1 MISPTNADLVHR
13 DRAIIGLRTILDPDT
28 FQRALRPYL
37 VGMRIENLQ
46 MTYIRYKP
54 GTRCLVNYRLDT
66 GETSLNVYAVAHGC
80 DKAIKI
86 HNVRKLKT
94 VNKYGIP
101 GRIILEDQGIVISV
115 FPNDSRLKAMVF
127 LDDNEKQ
134 KELLSKLLP
143 DRPDLWNGTFQM
155 LNYKPERRFVA
166 MLQTKSDPQAV
177 VRFYKPSDYHKS
189 IIIAKAFH
197 SASHLRI
204 PRKIGCSD
212 HHRVLVFEWLEGQ
225 VLSNIL
231 NGNYEIAV
239 RAIYDTGIAL
249 AEFHLQGV
257 ADRAIP
263 WHTETEK
270 AENLLALAD
279 SIKFLLPHLSTRVL
293 ELAHHLASSFS
304 FESIRRPIHGDFY
317 AKQVLV
323 NDDKQVS
330 FIDLDEAKIGDPRV
344 DLGLFIA
351 HLRYMVLSG
360 RLVESRLPILT
371 EAFLS
376 GYQQTMGKELLN
388 DLHPYVAV
396 GLFQLLPHPF
406 RHGEKEWITWTE
418 QMLNMGESEI
428 SKAQS
433 NKRGSINNQFLPAMY
448 TKVPVVN
455 AYDIS
460 QDQKMYFLL
469 RALNPQEVEPLL
481 LHMLSNQFGKNVEA
495 RLRKINVLRY
505 KPNRRCLVE
514 YEIEVK
520 KDENNP
526 HNIITLLGKAR
537 SKGPDFTT
545 YNLVRELWNSG
556 FDSKS
561 TDFISVPQPIGII
574 PELHMWFQ
582 NKAPGIPVIDLLVRS
597 NQDSLNLAGRIAE
610 AIDKVHRTEKPNDRK
625 HTIFDELKILD
636 DRLTKV
642 AEEKPFWKSRIERL
656 LDGCYGL
663 TRHMPDPE
671 MASIHRDFYH
681 DQVIVDDHRLYITD
695 FDNYCKGDPA
705 LDIGNFKAHLEE
717 YALRKNEDV
726 SSLSDREEAFVERFL
741 ELSGKSKRFSV
752 DAYTMFT
759 LARHIWISTQFPNRH
774 HLTEALISLSE
785 RRLHSLIDHV

>member
-1 MISPTNADLVHR
+1 
-13 DRAIIGLRTILDPDT
+13 
-28 FQRALRPYL
+28 
-37 VGMRIENLQ
+37 
-46 MTYIRYKP
+46 
-54 GTRCLVNYRLDT
+54 
-66 GETSLNVYAVAHGC
+66 
-80 DKAIKI
+80 
-86 HNVRKLKT
+86 
-94 VNKYGIP
+94 
-101 GRIILEDQGIVISV
+101 
-115 FPNDSRLKAMVF
+115 
-127 LDDNEKQ
+127 
-134 KELLSKLLP
+134 
-143 DRPDLWNGTFQM
+143 
-155 LNYKPERRFVA
+155 
-166 MLQTKSDPQAV
+166 
-177 VRFYKPSDYHKS
+177 
-189 IIIAKAFH
+189 
-197 SASHLRI
+197 HL
-204 PRKIGCSD
+204 
-212 HHRVLVFEWLEGQ
+212 
-225 VLSNIL
+225 
-231 NGNYEIAV
+231 
-239 RAIYDTGIAL
+239 
-249 AEFHLQGV
+249 
-257 ADRAIP
+257 
-263 WHTETEK
+263 
-270 AENLLALAD
+270 
-279 SIKFLLPHLSTRVL
+279 
-293 ELAHHLASSFS
+293 
-304 FESIRRPIHGDFY
+304 
-317 AKQVLV
+317 
-323 NDDKQVS
+323 
-330 FIDLDEAKIGDPRV
+330 
-344 DLGLFIA
+344 
-351 HLRYMVLSG
+351 
-360 RLVESRLPILT
+360 
-371 EAFLS
+371 
-376 GYQQTMGKELLN
+376 
-388 DLHPYVAV
+388 YVAA

-406 RHGEKEWITWTE
+406 RHGEKEWIMWTE
-418 QMLNMGESEI
+418 QILNMAESEI
-428 SKAQS
+428 SKARS
-433 NKRGSINNQFLPAMY
+433 NETGSINNQFLPAMY

-455 AYDIS
+455 PYDIS
-460 QDQKMYFLL
+460 QDQKIYFLL

-656 LDGCYGL
+656 LDGCHGL
-663 TRHMPDPE
+663 TRHMPEPE
-671 MASIHRDFYH
+671 MSSIHRDFYH

-774 HLTEALISLSE
+774 HLTEALISLCE
-785 RRLHSLIDHV
+785 RRLHSLLDHV

>member
-13 DRAIIGLRTILDPDT
+13 DPAITGLRTILDPDT
-28 FQRALRPYL
+28 FLRALRPYL
-37 VGMRIENLQ
+37 GGMRIENLQ

-54 GTRCLVNYRLDT
+54 GTRCLVNYHLDT
-66 GETSLNVYAVAHGC
+66 GETTLNVYAIAHGC
-80 DKAIKI
+80 DEAIKI
-86 HNVRKLKT
+86 RNVRNRKT
-94 VNKYGIP
+94 VNRYGIP

-115 FPNDSRLKAMVF
+115 FPNDSKLKALVF

-143 DRPDLWNGTFQM
+143 DRPDLWDGTFRM

-166 MLQTKSDPQAV
+166 MLQTKSGPQAV
-177 VRFYKPSDYHKS
+177 VRFYKPNDYHKS

-197 SASHLRI
+197 SVAHLHV
-204 PRKIGCSD
+204 PRKIGCSN
-212 HHRVLVFEWLEGQ
+212 HYRVLVFEWLDGQ

-231 NGNYEIAV
+231 NGNYETAV
-239 RAIYDTGIAL
+239 RAIYDTGSAL
-249 AEFHLQGV
+249 AEFHLQQV
-257 ADRAIP
+257 DRPIP
-263 WHTETEK
+263 WRTETEK

-304 FESIRRPIHGDFY
+304 FDSMRRPIHGDFH

-330 FIDLDEAKIGDPRV
+330 FIDLDEAKIGDPRI

-360 RLVESRLPILT
+360 RLAENRLPILT

-376 GYQQTMGKELLN
+376 GYQQTMGKELLD

-396 GLFQLLPHPF
+396 GLFQILPHPF
-406 RHGEKEWITWTE
+406 RHGEKEWKSWTE
-418 QMLNMGESEI
+418 QILNMVESEI
-428 SKAQS
+428 DKTRS
-433 NKRGSINNQFLPAMY
+433 NETGSTNNQFLSAAMY

-455 AYDIS
+455 PYDIS
-460 QDQKMYFLL
+460 QDQKMSFLL
-469 RALNPQEVEPLL
+469 RALNPPEVEPLL
-481 LHMLSNQFGKNVEA
+481 TDMLSNQFGKNVEA

-520 KDENNP
+520 DENNP
-526 HNIITLLGKAR
+526 HNVITLIGKAR

-545 YNLVRELWNSG
+545 YNLVRDLWNCG
-556 FDSKS
+556 FDSNS
-561 TDFISVPQPIGII
+561 ADFISVPQPIGII

-582 NKAPGIPVIDLLVRS
+582 KKVPGVPAIDPLVRG
-597 NQDSLNLAGRIAE
+597 NHDSLNLARRIAE
-610 AIDKVHRTEKPNDRK
+610 AVDKVHGTDNPKNRE
-625 HTIFDELKILD
+625 HTISDELKILD
-636 DRLTKV
+636 ERLTKV
-642 AEEKPFWKSRIERL
+642 TEEKPLWKTRIEHL
-656 LDGCYGL
+656 LGACQGL
-663 TRHMPDPE
+663 ARHVPDPKT
-671 MASIHRDFYH
+671 ASIHRDFYH
-681 DQVIVDDHRLYITD
+681 DQVIVDGHRIYITD
-695 FDNYCKGDPA
+695 FDNYCEGDPA
-705 LDIGNFKAHLEE
+705 LDIGNFKAHLKE
-717 YALRKNEDV
+717 YALRKNDDV
-726 SSLSDREEAFVERFL
+726 SSLSDLEEVFVQRFL

-752 DAYTMFT
+752 EAYTTFT
-759 LARHIWISTQFPNRH
+759 LARHIWISTQFPSHR
-774 HLTEALISLSE
+774 HLTEALISLCE
-785 RRLHSLIDHV
+785 RRLHSPLNRV